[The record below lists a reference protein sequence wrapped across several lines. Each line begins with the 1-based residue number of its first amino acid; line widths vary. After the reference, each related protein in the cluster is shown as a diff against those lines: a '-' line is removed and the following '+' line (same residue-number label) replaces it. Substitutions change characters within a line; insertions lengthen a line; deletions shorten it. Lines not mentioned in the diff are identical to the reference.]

1 MRNQIFTGDALE
13 ILKSLPDNT
22 IDSIVTDPP
31 AGIDFMGK
39 DWDGAKGGRAA
50 WIAWLSEIMTEALR
64 VLKPGGHALV
74 WALPRTSHWTT
85 CALEDAGF
93 EIRDKLYHIFASGF
107 PKSYNIAKGIEGIL
121 TRGSANW
128 TDWKHLPGE
137 RKEGENVA
145 YGMTRTNAEVG
156 NRPRTYVSTGAFELE
171 PTTEEARKRA
181 GYGTALKPAV
191 EEWILC
197 RKPLSESSIAANVLN
212 WGTGGLNIAGCRVG
226 NEPRI
231 NPGMSSLGVMHDDD
245 WQPKEIAT
253 PAIGR
258 YPSHLLLSHTEECQ
272 PGVCVEGCPVL
283 ELDEQSGVSKSNA
296 SEANPQ
302 ESHTNTYGWARGG
315 IWKSSVHY
323 GDEGGASR
331 YFTQF
336 YYAPKASTV
345 ERNLGCE
352 TPNIHPTVKNQQ
364 LMRWLC
370 RLITHPGGTVLDCFT
385 GSGST
390 GVAAIAEG
398 FHFIGVELDPEYAAI
413 AQARLNHAIAEAERE
428 AKREKQIPMFDVPV
442 VKTTPKT
449 AIIARD
455 MWAELEDAV

>member
-1 MRNQIFTGDALE
+1 
-13 ILKSLPDNT
+13 
-22 IDSIVTDPP
+22 
-31 AGIDFMGK
+31 MGK

-50 WIAWLSEIMTEALR
+50 WVAWLSEIMTEAVR

-74 WALPRTSHWTT
+74 WALSRTSHWTT

-107 PKSYNIAKGIEGIL
+107 PKSLNISKAMDRIAG
-121 TRGSANW
+121 A
-128 TDWKHLPGE
+128 E
-137 RKEGENVA
+137 REIISTHKTKDIRRNVA
-145 YGMTRTNAEVG
+145 EDIENGWTTRQG
-156 NRPRTYVSTGAFELE
+156 KLGTGA
-171 PTTEEARKRA
+171 PTQYIDYAVTKPATPEAEQWN

-197 RKPLSESSIAANVLN
+197 RKPLSEPSVAANILN

-226 NEPRI
+226 NEPRV
-231 NPGMSSLGVMHDDD
+231 NPGMSSLGVMHDDN
-245 WQPKEIAT
+245 WQPKEILT
-253 PAIGR
+253 PTLGR
-258 YPSHLLLSHTEECQ
+258 YPSHLLLSHAEECH
-272 PGVCVEGCPVL
+272 PGACVEGCPAL
-283 ELDEQSGVSKSNA
+283 ELDKQSGIRKSGLLTKPVSSATTKNA
-296 SEANPQ
+296 
-302 ESHTNTYGWARGG
+302 YGDYSQRSMVG
-315 IWKSSVHY
+315 Y
-323 GDEGGASR
+323 GDEGGVSR

-336 YYAPKASTV
+336 YYAPKASTT

-352 TPNIHPTVKNQQ
+352 GLPKSQRNATRLDGVGGVPYRIGEDGKITAKAVRPPESNTHPTVKNQQ

-370 RLITHPGGTVLDCFT
+370 RLITPPGGTVLDCFA

-413 AQARLNHAIAEAERE
+413 AEARLNHAVAEAEKE
-428 AKREKQIPMFDVPV
+428 AKREKQLHMFEVPA
-442 VKTTPKT
+442 VKATPRSAVT
-449 AIIARD
+449 SLD